1 MKRLLSIIP
10 LLLCALLLA
19 FPASAAAQYANA
31 AEMYADW
38 DQNGYPDDV
47 CSVYSTDGEGSMCI
61 LLLEDT
67 PEREAELLALL
78 EDPSRV
84 SFGTGVYSHNEM
96 AAACDEI
103 VREYLGGAVVSCG
116 IGWSSAGG
124 GAKGFGESGFE
135 SRVMVSVTAEKA
147 SEYEALFAGKYGDMV
162 VVEAVEGAPVAAVGV
177 GEEYD
182 SVTDRARSSSW
193 LIPAAAFVLLALTGV
208 FLAGRAKA
216 SRAAQTTTGHIVAGH
231 TPPSRAQVI
240 RAIRESSR
248 TPDSRVLEN
257 IRKRLR

>member
-1 MKRLLSIIP
+1 MKRLLSMIP

-31 AEMYADW
+31 AELYAEW
-38 DQNGYPDDV
+38 DRNGCPAAV
-47 CSVYSTDGEGSMCI
+47 CSGYSTDREGSMCI

-78 EDPSRV
+78 EDSSRV
-84 SFGTGVYSHNEM
+84 SFGTGVYSHNEL

-124 GAKGFGESGFE
+124 EAKGFGESGFE

-216 SRAAQTTTGHIVAGH
+216 SRAAQTTTGHIVAGR

-257 IRKRLR
+257 IKKKLR